1 MDESKPKETPVDRDP
16 VTNLFVKGNKAGGN
30 KKKEPLIARKMDVE
44 PPVDA
49 IKDVMLAEYSVRDI
63 RSMLRAQMT
72 KAQTGDTN
80 AAKFIRDG
88 IWGKPKVST
97 TDKESSFISAL
108 MDYAESKTII
118 DTDNK

>member
-1 MDESKPKETPVDRDP
+1 MSEESTTETKKPGH
-16 VTNLFVKGNKAGGN
+16 LFKKGNNFGTGRVQK
-30 KKKEPLIARKMDVE
+30 IAEIREIDGDA
-44 PPVDA
+44 PVDA
-49 IKDVMLAEYSVRDI
+49 VKSAMLFEYTADDI
-63 RSMLRAQMT
+63 RIMLRAQMN
-72 KAQTGDTN
+72 KAQRGDTN

-108 MDYAESKTII
+108 MEYAESKTII

>member
-1 MDESKPKETPVDRDP
+1 MSEETTGNTTPDRDP
-16 VTNLFVKGNKAGGN
+16 VTNRFVKGNNAGRR
-30 KKKEPLIARKMDVE
+30 KPAKVRKLDYEPTTDTVKEI
-44 PPVDA
+44 
-49 IKDVMLAEYSVRDI
+49 MLAEFTTDDI